1 MHNMQDF
8 EAQGIVNT
16 IHIMTKKRYKATGHL
31 LNGEDTVAPV
41 DGVAGESV
49 GGDSRGVQLA
59 GGCKHVVGVCENEK
73 EPGAQLL
80 GQLEERVVHIARTF
94 RWREVTS
101 IILSFALIK
110 SKPTAVLM
118 ESLEKQDLVIRDS
131 LKTHHLI
138 LLF

>member
-1 MHNMQDF
+1 MQDF
-8 EAQGIVNT
+8 EAQGIVNS
-16 IHIMTKKRYKATGHL
+16 IQKKRFKATSHL

-41 DGVAGESV
+41 DGAAGESV

-73 EPGAQLL
+73 KPGARAGGSYRRDFQ
-80 GQLEERVVHIARTF
+80 VARSHLHNLVF
-94 RWREVTS
+94 RSHKVEADCC
-101 IILSFALIK
+101 F
-110 SKPTAVLM
+110 M
-118 ESLEKQDLVIRDS
+118 ESLEKQDLVIRDA

>member
-1 MHNMQDF
+1 MQDF

-16 IHIMTKKRYKATGHL
+16 IQKKRFKATSHL

-41 DGVAGESV
+41 DGAARESV

-59 GGCKHVVGVCENEK
+59 GGCKHVVGVCKNEK
-73 EPGAQLL
+73 KPGAQLL
-80 GQLEERVVHIARTF
+80 GQLEERVVHIAGTF

-110 SKPTAVLM
+110 SKPTAVLWNLWRNKI
-118 ESLEKQDLVIRDS
+118 S
-131 LKTHHLI
+131 
-138 LLF
+138 